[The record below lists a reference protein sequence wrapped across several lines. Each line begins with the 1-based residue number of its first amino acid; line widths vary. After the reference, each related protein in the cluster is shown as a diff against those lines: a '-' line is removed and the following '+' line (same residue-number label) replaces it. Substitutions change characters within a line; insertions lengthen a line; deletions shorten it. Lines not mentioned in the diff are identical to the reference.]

1 MTHDFLSNIE
11 FAKPLFFWLALALPL
26 LWFRFRNQRFAVLT
40 LRTVVLVLL
49 ILTLADPQIVSQ
61 QTRTRNSKDRIFAF
75 DLSRSVSV
83 SMRRWMANAVQQF
96 ALSPSDRF
104 FVFASE
110 TKETAGWKEWLGGSP
125 AQQSDIHPEK
135 TNLENL
141 FSTLLAL
148 PTKPRNVYLFTD
160 GWETQGSVEHL
171 LPSMAA
177 DNLKVFP
184 MLPPEP
190 PPITNVAI
198 TKLVAPT
205 HGNSGEAV
213 NLKVVL
219 ENQNDR
225 EVEGTL
231 SLTRNGQSLKTE
243 TIRLKPGSQIFS
255 YQFSLPDTERTSY
268 GASFKARSAQLD
280 TYASDNQAR
289 AWVTIRTKAKVL
301 LLNGP
306 ASSGRYLDEL
316 LKRHGFDVHSQRAE
330 SPPAPTGYG
339 LVIFNNAE
347 RDKFSPSFLAAVERY
362 VSTGGSFMMLG
373 GEASFAPNA
382 YRRTPIEALL
392 PVEPKE
398 PRREEKNRAVVLVI
412 DKSGSMREEH
422 KMLYA
427 QEAAKAVARQL
438 KDNDLLSVVGFD
450 VSPFVVVPME
460 KVGRLRATVDAQI
473 SRLKPGG
480 QTYFYPALVEA
491 KRQIERVKAARKH
504 VILISDGETRGTQGE
519 LVDLV
524 NVMKNEMK
532 ITVSAVAI
540 GNDADVRVMKRI
552 SQYGGGLFHHTLDA
566 STLPQIVLRQLQDNP
581 REEPQ
586 AEKEFPIVQ
595 APRSEVLAGFSA
607 RSYPN
612 LRGYMETELKRN
624 AHLDL
629 AVSREGRKSP
639 LMASWH
645 YGRGKSLVWTT
656 DLDGRWS
663 RSWIRWQD
671 LQRFWGKVFAW
682 LRPEEDAIP
691 SYEARVS
698 VPQRQPILDLFVYD
712 DASLNS
718 RFRYSL
724 AGQRGK
730 NEGSLKKLA
739 AGHFQAALPIS
750 APGDYHIELT
760 EERKNR
766 QIAYPS
772 IGYTLSPSAFDGEI
786 PRPEFNDSLLFKLA
800 QATGG
805 EINPKLSDTMTGN
818 REITKSYKPVRQ
830 PLIVT
835 AFLLFIFEIALRKFF
850 FAEPD

>member
-1 MTHDFLSNIE
+1 MREFLSNIE
-11 FAKPLFFWLALALPL
+11 FAQPLFFWVALALPL
-26 LWFRFRNQRFAVLT
+26 LWFRFRDQSFAVT
-40 LRTVVLVLL
+40 ILRTFMLVLL
-49 ILTLADPQIVSQ
+49 ILTLADPQTVSQ
-61 QTRTRNSKDRIFAF
+61 QTKKSGDRIFAF
-75 DLSRSVSV
+75 DLSRSIPA
-83 SMRRWMANAVQQF
+83 SMRQWMASTVQKF
-96 ALSPSDRF
+96 ALSRRDRF

-110 TKETAGWKEWLGGSP
+110 TKEPADWKEWLGGSP
-125 AQQSDIHPEK
+125 AQQSDLRPEK

-148 PTKPRNVYLFTD
+148 PATPRNVYLFTD
-160 GWETQGSVEHL
+160 GWETQGSVERL
-171 LPSMAA
+171 LPSMATG
-177 DNLKVFP
+177 NLKVFP
-184 MLPPEP
+184 ILPPERP
-190 PPITNVAI
+190 SIPNVAI

-205 HGNSGEAV
+205 HGNSGETI

-231 SLTRNGQSLKTE
+231 ALTRNGQPFRTE
-243 TIRLKPGSQIFS
+243 TIRLKPGSQIFT
-255 YQFSLPDTERTSY
+255 YEVSLPETERTSY
-268 GASFKARSAQLD
+268 GASFKARRAELD
-280 TYASDNQAR
+280 NYASDNQALT
-289 AWVTIRTKAKVL
+289 WVTVLTKAKVL
-301 LLNGP
+301 LLNGQT
-306 ASSGRYLDEL
+306 SSGRYLEEI
-316 LKRHGFDVHSQRAE
+316 LKRQGFEVHSHTAE
-330 SPPAPTGYG
+330 SPPAPAGYG

-347 RDKFSPSFLAAVERY
+347 REKFPPGYLAAVERY
-362 VSTGGSFMMLG
+362 VSNGGSFLMLG
-373 GEASFAPNA
+373 GEASFAPNT
-382 YRRTPIEALL
+382 YRRTPIENLL

-412 DKSGSMREEH
+412 DKSGSMREEN

-438 KDNDLLSVVGFD
+438 KDNDLLAVVGFD

-460 KVGRLRATVDAQI
+460 TVGHLRATVEAQI
-473 SRLKPGG
+473 GRLKPGG
-480 QTYFYPALVEA
+480 QTYFYPALLEA
-491 KRQIERVKAARKH
+491 KRQIERVNSGRKH

-532 ITVSAVAI
+532 ITVSAVAV
-540 GNDADVRVMKRI
+540 GDDADIRIMKRI

-566 STLPQIVLRQLQDNP
+566 STLPQIVLQQLQDNP

-586 AEKEFPIVQ
+586 AEKEFTIVQ
-595 APRSEVLAGFSA
+595 ERGSEVLAGFSA

-629 AVSREGRKSP
+629 AIAREEGKAP

-645 YGRGKSLVWTT
+645 FGRGKSLVWTT

-663 RSWIRWQD
+663 RSWIQWQD

-682 LRPEEDAIP
+682 LRPEEEPVP
-691 SYEARVS
+691 SHEARVS
-698 VPQRQPILDLFVYD
+698 VSEHQPILDLFVYE
-712 DASLNS
+712 DASLDS
-718 RFRYSL
+718 RFRFSL
-724 AGQRGK
+724 TGK
-730 NEGSLKKLA
+730 GGKSDGSLKKLA

-766 QIAYPS
+766 QIPYPS
-772 IGYTLSPSAFDGEI
+772 IGYTLSSNTFDSEI
-786 PRPEFNDSLLFKLA
+786 PRPDFNNSLLTKLA
-800 QATGG
+800 QGTGG
-805 EINPKLSDTMTGN
+805 EINPKLSNTIISS
-818 REITKSYKPVRQ
+818 REITTSYKPMRQ

-835 AFLLFIFEIALRKFF
+835 AFLLFIFEIALRKFVF
-850 FAEPD
+850 TEPD

>member
-1 MTHDFLSNIE
+1 MHDFLPNIE

-26 LWFRFRNQRFAVLT
+26 LWFRFRNQRFAVMT
-40 LRTVVLVLL
+40 LRTLVLVLL
-49 ILTLADPQIVSQ
+49 ILTLADPQTISQ
-61 QTRTRNSKDRIFAF
+61 QTQTRNSKGRIFAF
-75 DLSRSVSV
+75 DLSRSIPA
-83 SMRRWMANAVQQF
+83 SMRQWMVSTVQQF

-104 FVFASE
+104 FVFASQ
-110 TKETAGWKEWLGGSP
+110 TKETAGWKQWLGGSP
-125 AQQSDIHPEK
+125 AQQSDIRPEK

-148 PTKPRNVYLFTD
+148 PAMPRSVYLFTD
-160 GWETQGSVEHL
+160 GWETQGSVERL

-177 DNLKVFP
+177 GNLKVFP

-190 PPITNVAI
+190 PPIANVAV

-205 HGNSGEAV
+205 HGNSGETV
-213 NLKVVL
+213 NLKVIL

-231 SLTRNGQSLKTE
+231 TLTRNGQLLKAE
-243 TIRLKPGSQIFS
+243 AIRLKPGSQIFT
-255 YQFSLPDTERTSY
+255 YEVSLPETERTSY
-268 GASFKARSAQLD
+268 GASFKARRAELD
-280 TYASDNQAR
+280 TFASDNQAR
-289 AWVTIRTKAKVL
+289 AWVTVRTKAKVL
-301 LLNGP
+301 LLNGQ
-306 ASSGRYLDEL
+306 ARSGRYLEEI
-316 LKRHGFDVHSQRAE
+316 LKRQGFEVHSRTAE
-330 SPPAPTGYG
+330 SPPAPMGYG

-347 RDKFSPSFLAAVERY
+347 REKFSPGYLAAVERY
-362 VSTGGSFMMLG
+362 VNTGGSFMMLG

-382 YRRTPIEALL
+382 YRRTPIENLL

-438 KDNDLLSVVGFD
+438 KDNDLLAVVGFD
-450 VSPFVVVPME
+450 VSPFVVVPMQ
-460 KVGRLRATVDAQI
+460 KVGSLRATVDAQI

-480 QTYFYPALVEA
+480 QTYFYPALLEA
-491 KRQIERVKAARKH
+491 KRQIERVNAGRKH

-540 GNDADVRVMKRI
+540 GNDADIRVMKRI

-581 REEPQ
+581 KEEPQ
-586 AEKEFPIVQ
+586 AEKEFTVIRDPG
-595 APRSEVLAGFSA
+595 SEVLAGFSA
-607 RSYPN
+607 RYYPN

-629 AVSREGRKSP
+629 AISREGRKPP

-645 YGRGKSLVWTT
+645 FGRGKSLVWTT

-663 RSWIRWQD
+663 RSWIQWQD

-682 LRPEEDAIP
+682 LRPEEEPIP
-691 SYEARVS
+691 SHEATVS
-698 VPQRQPILDLFVYD
+698 VPEHQPILDLFVYD

-718 RFRYSL
+718 RFRFSL
-724 AGQRGK
+724 TGQAGK
-730 NEGSLKKLA
+730 SEGNLKKLA

-750 APGDYHIELT
+750 ALGDYHIELT

-766 QIAYPS
+766 QIPYPS
-772 IGYTLSPSAFDGEI
+772 IGYTLSSYAFDSEI
-786 PRPEFNDSLLFKLA
+786 PRPEFNNSLLVKLA
-800 QATGG
+800 QTTGG
-805 EINPKLSDTMTGN
+805 EINPKLSNTAMSN
-818 REITKSYKPVRQ
+818 REITTSYKPMRQ

>member
-1 MTHDFLSNIE
+1 MREFLSNIE
-11 FAKPLFFWLALALPL
+11 FAQPLFFWVALALPL
-26 LWFRFRNQRFAVLT
+26 LWFRFRDQSFAVT
-40 LRTVVLVLL
+40 ILRTFMLVLL
-49 ILTLADPQIVSQ
+49 ILTLADPQTVSQ
-61 QTRTRNSKDRIFAF
+61 QTKKSGDRIFAF
-75 DLSRSVSV
+75 DLSRSIPA
-83 SMRRWMANAVQQF
+83 SMRQWMASTVQKF
-96 ALSPSDRF
+96 ALSRRDRF

-110 TKETAGWKEWLGGSP
+110 TKEPADWKEWLGGSP
-125 AQQSDIHPEK
+125 AQQSDLRPEK

-148 PTKPRNVYLFTD
+148 PATPRNVYLFTD
-160 GWETQGSVEHL
+160 GWETQGSVERL
-171 LPSMAA
+171 LPSMATG
-177 DNLKVFP
+177 NLKVFP
-184 MLPPEP
+184 ILPPERP
-190 PPITNVAI
+190 SIPNVAI

-205 HGNSGEAV
+205 HGNSGETI

-231 SLTRNGQSLKTE
+231 ALTRNGQPFRTE
-243 TIRLKPGSQIFS
+243 TIRLKPGSQIFT
-255 YQFSLPDTERTSY
+255 YEVSLPETERTSY
-268 GASFKARSAQLD
+268 GASFKARRAELD
-280 TYASDNQAR
+280 NYASDNQALT
-289 AWVTIRTKAKVL
+289 WVTVLTKAKVL
-301 LLNGP
+301 LLNGQT
-306 ASSGRYLDEL
+306 SSGRYLEEI
-316 LKRHGFDVHSQRAE
+316 LKRQGFEVHSHTAE
-330 SPPAPTGYG
+330 SPPAPAGYG

-347 RDKFSPSFLAAVERY
+347 REKFPPGYLAAVERY
-362 VSTGGSFMMLG
+362 VSNGGSFLMLG
-373 GEASFAPNA
+373 GEASFAPNT
-382 YRRTPIEALL
+382 YRRTPIENLL

-412 DKSGSMREEH
+412 DKSGSMREEN

-438 KDNDLLSVVGFD
+438 KDNDLLAVVGFD

-460 KVGRLRATVDAQI
+460 TVGHLRATVEAQI
-473 SRLKPGG
+473 GRLKPGG
-480 QTYFYPALVEA
+480 QTYFYPALLEA
-491 KRQIERVKAARKH
+491 KRQIERVNSGRKH

-532 ITVSAVAI
+532 ITVSAVAV
-540 GNDADVRVMKRI
+540 GDDADIRIMKRI

-566 STLPQIVLRQLQDNP
+566 STLPQIVLQQLQDNP

-586 AEKEFPIVQ
+586 AEKEFTIVQ
-595 APRSEVLAGFSA
+595 ERGSEVLAGFSA

-629 AVSREGRKSP
+629 AIAREEQKAP

-645 YGRGKSLVWTT
+645 FGRGKSLVWTT

-663 RSWIRWQD
+663 RSWIQWQD

-682 LRPEEDAIP
+682 LRPEEEPVP
-691 SYEARVS
+691 SHEARVS
-698 VPQRQPILDLFVYD
+698 VSEHQPILDLFVYE
-712 DASLNS
+712 DASLDS
-718 RFRYSL
+718 RFRFSL
-724 AGQRGK
+724 TGK
-730 NEGSLKKLA
+730 GGKSDGSLKKLA

-766 QIAYPS
+766 QIPYPS
-772 IGYTLSPSAFDGEI
+772 IGYTLSSNTFDSEI
-786 PRPEFNDSLLFKLA
+786 PRPDFNNSLLTKLA
-800 QATGG
+800 QGTGG
-805 EINPKLSDTMTGN
+805 EINPKLSNTIISS
-818 REITKSYKPVRQ
+818 REITTSYKPMRQ

-835 AFLLFIFEIALRKFF
+835 AFLLFIFEIALRKFVF
-850 FAEPD
+850 TEPD